1 MMTETRL
8 VMTNRNELTAPNSEP
23 KGRILVV
30 DDEIEL
36 TNALVEMLNKQNY
49 QAIGFTDGNKALER
63 LKQESFDILLADLM
77 MPAIDGI
84 TLLKS
89 ALQIDPNIVGLIMTG
104 QGTVQTAVDAM
115 KSGAFDYILKP
126 FKLNAVLITLAKSLE
141 VRRLRMEN
149 ITLRE
154 TVSIYE
160 LGQLVS
166 STLDSRAIAHKTAEA
181 VRQQSDADEVSILVP
196 VTGGEEMV
204 VVAASGGDRE
214 FLVDQ
219 RVPKANTIAGW
230 VANNQEMLTLEGEVM
245 DERFSPAYPRP
256 EIIRAISLPMV
267 LNKNLI
273 GVMNVNITNKPRNLS
288 EGQIRGLQTLA
299 NIAAS
304 ALENARLYQ
313 ETEERLRRLDAL
325 RRIDLAISSSMD
337 IRISLDVLLDQV
349 HTHLKVDA
357 SSVLL
362 MDPASNDFYAA
373 ATRGFRSLAASRM
386 RVRMGSGCVGRAA
399 VERRTVPASDP
410 DELKEDPLLTQLPV
424 DEEIQFI
431 AATPLISKGAVEGVL
446 VVLQRSPFTPSED
459 WYSFLEI
466 LAGQA
471 AIAINNA
478 RLFENLQITN
488 QQLIMAYSETIE
500 GWSRALDLRDQETEG
515 HTQRVTEMSLRLARS
530 MNVFSDEELTY
541 FRWGALLHDIGKMG
555 VPDQILLK
563 PEKLTEKEEAIM
575 RMHPEFAFRLLN
587 SITFLR
593 RALDIP
599 HYHHEWYDGT
609 GYPEGLKGEQIP
621 LAARIFAIVDVWDAL
636 CSDRP
641 YREGWSDD
649 KVIRY
654 LKKQTGT
661 QFDPKVVDAF
671 LKVLEE
677 TPERE

>member
-36 TNALVEMLNKQNY
+36 TNALVEMLNKQSY

-399 VERRTVPASDP
+399 VERRTVPASDL

>member
-154 TVSIYE
+154 IVSIYE

-399 VERRTVPASDP
+399 VERRTVPASDL

-563 PEKLTEKEEAIM
+563 PEKLTEEEEAIM

>member
-1 MMTETRL
+1 
-8 VMTNRNELTAPNSEP
+8 MTNRNELTAPNSEP

-36 TNALVEMLNKQNY
+36 TNALVEMLNKQSY

-399 VERRTVPASDP
+399 VERRTVPASDL

-424 DEEIQFI
+424 DEEI
-431 AATPLISKGAVEGVL
+431 
-446 VVLQRSPFTPSED
+446 
-459 WYSFLEI
+459 
-466 LAGQA
+466 
-471 AIAINNA
+471 
-478 RLFENLQITN
+478 
-488 QQLIMAYSETIE
+488 
-500 GWSRALDLRDQETEG
+500 
-515 HTQRVTEMSLRLARS
+515 
-530 MNVFSDEELTY
+530 
-541 FRWGALLHDIGKMG
+541 
-555 VPDQILLK
+555 
-563 PEKLTEKEEAIM
+563 
-575 RMHPEFAFRLLN
+575 
-587 SITFLR
+587 
-593 RALDIP
+593 
-599 HYHHEWYDGT
+599 
-609 GYPEGLKGEQIP
+609 
-621 LAARIFAIVDVWDAL
+621 
-636 CSDRP
+636 
-641 YREGWSDD
+641 
-649 KVIRY
+649 
-654 LKKQTGT
+654 
-661 QFDPKVVDAF
+661 
-671 LKVLEE
+671 
-677 TPERE
+677 

>member
-399 VERRTVPASDP
+399 VERRTVPASDL

>member
-36 TNALVEMLNKQNY
+36 TNALVEMLNKQSY

-399 VERRTVPASDP
+399 VERRTVPASDL

-424 DEEIQFI
+424 DEEI
-431 AATPLISKGAVEGVL
+431 
-446 VVLQRSPFTPSED
+446 
-459 WYSFLEI
+459 
-466 LAGQA
+466 
-471 AIAINNA
+471 
-478 RLFENLQITN
+478 
-488 QQLIMAYSETIE
+488 
-500 GWSRALDLRDQETEG
+500 
-515 HTQRVTEMSLRLARS
+515 
-530 MNVFSDEELTY
+530 
-541 FRWGALLHDIGKMG
+541 
-555 VPDQILLK
+555 
-563 PEKLTEKEEAIM
+563 
-575 RMHPEFAFRLLN
+575 
-587 SITFLR
+587 
-593 RALDIP
+593 
-599 HYHHEWYDGT
+599 
-609 GYPEGLKGEQIP
+609 
-621 LAARIFAIVDVWDAL
+621 
-636 CSDRP
+636 
-641 YREGWSDD
+641 
-649 KVIRY
+649 
-654 LKKQTGT
+654 
-661 QFDPKVVDAF
+661 
-671 LKVLEE
+671 
-677 TPERE
+677 

>member
-399 VERRTVPASDP
+399 VERRTVPASDL

-563 PEKLTEKEEAIM
+563 PEKLTEEEEAIM

>member
-1 MMTETRL
+1 LMTETRL

-230 VANNQEMLTLEGEVM
+230 VANNQEMLSLEGEVM

>member
-1 MMTETRL
+1 
-8 VMTNRNELTAPNSEP
+8 MTNRNELTAQNSES

-30 DDEIEL
+30 DDEVEL

-49 QAIGFTDGNKALER
+49 QAFGYTDGNQALEH
-63 LKQESFDILLADLM
+63 LKEEPFDILLADLM

-126 FKLNAVLITLAKSLE
+126 FKLNTVLITLAKSLE

-149 ITLRE
+149 LNLRE

-166 STLDSRAIAHKTAEA
+166 STLDSRAIVQKTAEA
-181 VRQQSDADEVSILVP
+181 VRQQSEADEVSILVP
-196 VTGGEEMV
+196 VTGGDEMV
-204 VVAASGGDRE
+204 VVATSGDDRE

-219 RVPKANTIAGW
+219 RVPKADSIAGW
-230 VANNQEMLTLEGEVM
+230 VASNQEMLTLEGEVA
-245 DERFSPAYPRP
+245 DERFSPAHPRP
-256 EIIRAISLPMV
+256 EIISAISLPMV

-273 GVMNVNITNKPRNLS
+273 GVMNVNMTKKPRNLS
-288 EGQIRGLQTLA
+288 GDQIRGLQTLA

-325 RRIDLAISSSMD
+325 RRIDLAISSSLD

-349 HTHLKVDA
+349 HTHLNVDA

-373 ATRGFRSLAASRM
+373 ATRGFRSLAASRI
-386 RVRMGSGCVGRAA
+386 RVRMGSGCVGKAA
-399 VERRTVPASDP
+399 IERRTVPTFDP

-424 DEEIQFI
+424 DEEIQFC

-446 VVLQRSPFTPSED
+446 VVMQRSAFTPSED

-488 QQLIMAYSETIE
+488 QQLTLAYSETIE
-500 GWSRALDLRDQETEG
+500 GWSRALDLRDRETEG
-515 HTQRVTEMSLRLARS
+515 HTQRVTEMALRLARS
-530 MNVFSDEELTY
+530 MNVFSEEELTY

-555 VPDQILLK
+555 VPDEILLK
-563 PEKLTEKEEAIM
+563 PEKLNAEEEAIM

-641 YREGWSDD
+641 YREGWSGDR
-649 KVIRY
+649 VIRY

-661 QFDPKVVDAF
+661 QFDPKVADAF
-671 LKVLEE
+671 LKIMEE
-677 TPERE
+677 TS

>member
-1 MMTETRL
+1 M
-8 VMTNRNELTAPNSEP
+8 
-23 KGRILVV
+23 
-30 DDEIEL
+30 
-36 TNALVEMLNKQNY
+36 
-49 QAIGFTDGNKALER
+49 
-63 LKQESFDILLADLM
+63 
-77 MPAIDGI
+77 
-84 TLLKS
+84 
-89 ALQIDPNIVGLIMTG
+89 
-104 QGTVQTAVDAM
+104 
-115 KSGAFDYILKP
+115 
-126 FKLNAVLITLAKSLE
+126 
-141 VRRLRMEN
+141 
-149 ITLRE
+149 
-154 TVSIYE
+154 
-160 LGQLVS
+160 
-166 STLDSRAIAHKTAEA
+166 
-181 VRQQSDADEVSILVP
+181 
-196 VTGGEEMV
+196 
-204 VVAASGGDRE
+204 
-214 FLVDQ
+214 
-219 RVPKANTIAGW
+219 
-230 VANNQEMLTLEGEVM
+230 
-245 DERFSPAYPRP
+245 
-256 EIIRAISLPMV
+256 
-267 LNKNLI
+267 
-273 GVMNVNITNKPRNLS
+273 
-288 EGQIRGLQTLA
+288 
-299 NIAAS
+299 
-304 ALENARLYQ
+304 
-313 ETEERLRRLDAL
+313 
-325 RRIDLAISSSMD
+325 
-337 IRISLDVLLDQV
+337 
-349 HTHLKVDA
+349 
-357 SSVLL
+357 
-362 MDPASNDFYAA
+362 
-373 ATRGFRSLAASRM
+373 
-386 RVRMGSGCVGRAA
+386 
-399 VERRTVPASDP
+399 
-410 DELKEDPLLTQLPV
+410 
-424 DEEIQFI
+424 
-431 AATPLISKGAVEGVL
+431 EGVL